1 MAFIKSRV
9 DRNVSRRKSLAKNE
23 AFSTQD
29 TKPYVTIEKHSL
41 QLVTTMTGNY
51 YESEVT
57 VDVQASLYQVI
68 KKYVTK

>member
-1 MAFIKSRV
+1 MAFIKSRA

-51 YESEVT
+51 YE
-57 VDVQASLYQVI
+57 
-68 KKYVTK
+68 